1 MIRGQEIE
9 KKFYN
14 FCSLINHL
22 QIQEEID
29 KQNISL
35 MGLQENR
42 APLEKGSG
50 NIYGGVSSNGISM
63 GNNVN
68 NYHQQKNSI
77 IELNDKCF
85 SCCGYPASVLS
96 SFKMACLAYH
106 PSGIV
111 IDGKEY
117 KREDVLEFTTNL
129 LQTIKSSLQLGAGG
143 NGSSN
148 NNNSY
153 GQSMAINSLIS

>member
-1 MIRGQEIE
+1 MLERG
-9 KKFYN
+9 N
-14 FCSLINHL
+14 
-22 QIQEEID
+22 
-29 KQNISL
+29 
-35 MGLQENR
+35 G
-42 APLEKGSG
+42 GS
-50 NIYGGVSSNGISM
+50 NGGVGSNGVSISNA
-63 GNNVN
+63 GN
-68 NYHQQKNSI
+68 NYHQQQKNSI

-129 LQTIKSSLQLGAGG
+129 LQTIKSSLQLGAG
-143 NGSSN
+143 NVTSN
-148 NNNSY
+148 NNNNNY

>member
-1 MIRGQEIE
+1 
-9 KKFYN
+9 
-14 FCSLINHL
+14 
-22 QIQEEID
+22 
-29 KQNISL
+29 

-42 APLEKGSG
+42 ATLEKGGSG
-50 NIYGGVSSNGISM
+50 LGGISNNGVSI
-63 GNNVN
+63 GNAL
-68 NYHQQKNSI
+68 HSQQQKNSI

-129 LQTIKSSLQLGAGG
+129 LQTIKGSLQLGS
-143 NGSSN
+143 NNISNNMSNNNMNNMNNNINN

-153 GQSMAINSLIS
+153 GQSIAIQSILS

>member
-1 MIRGQEIE
+1 
-9 KKFYN
+9 
-14 FCSLINHL
+14 
-22 QIQEEID
+22 
-29 KQNISL
+29 

-42 APLEKGSG
+42 APLEKGNGS
-50 NIYGGVSSNGISM
+50 NNGGVSSNGVSM

-77 IELNDKCF
+77 IELNEKCF

-148 NNNSY
+148 NNNNFNLNNNSY
-153 GQSMAINSLIS
+153 GQPMAINSLIS

>member
-1 MIRGQEIE
+1 
-9 KKFYN
+9 
-14 FCSLINHL
+14 
-22 QIQEEID
+22 
-29 KQNISL
+29 

-42 APLEKGSG
+42 ATLEKGGSNGGGLSG
-50 NIYGGVSSNGISM
+50 ISSNGISM
-63 GNNVN
+63 GNGL
-68 NYHQQKNSI
+68 HGQQQKNSI

-117 KREDVLEFTTNL
+117 KREDVL
-129 LQTIKSSLQLGAGG
+129 
-143 NGSSN
+143 
-148 NNNSY
+148 
-153 GQSMAINSLIS
+153 